1 MHKWLFSCVIVLFI
15 ITLFPTAISES
26 QYNIPDWVK
35 NLGGMYFDDAI
46 DSATF
51 GAALEWLISNEI
63 ITVTI
68 SESSTTNSSSYHTFS
83 NSTGAYLTNS
93 TGTFVVLERTIPT
106 GFSSQH
112 TFSNSTGAYLTN
124 STGTY
129 KIFP

>member
-51 GAALEWLISNEI
+51 GTALDWLIENEI
-63 ITVTI
+63 ITATI
-68 SESSTTNSSSYHTFS
+68 SESSITISASY
-83 NSTGAYLTNS
+83 Y
-93 TGTFVVLERTIPT
+93 
-106 GFSSQH
+106 

-129 KIFP
+129 KISP